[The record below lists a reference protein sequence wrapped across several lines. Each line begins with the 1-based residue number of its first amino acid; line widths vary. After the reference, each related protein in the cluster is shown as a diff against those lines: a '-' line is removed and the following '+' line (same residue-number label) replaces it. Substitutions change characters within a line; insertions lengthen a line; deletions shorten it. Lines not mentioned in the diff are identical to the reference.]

1 MVDDFPAPTT
11 QAFLLAP
18 HQWVPNNPRL
28 PVLLYSQGV
37 AAPVSV
43 KAAQT
48 LFASNGWPPQWVDGV
63 FDYHHYHSNTHE
75 VLGVVA
81 GEAKLML
88 GGPDGRVV
96 NVRAGDVLLLPAGT
110 GHCNLGSS
118 ADFSVVGA
126 YPPEQDFDLC
136 RHAAT
141 PQMLEAIARA
151 PFPASDPVFGAEGP
165 LLDEW
170 L

>member
-1 MVDDFPAPTT
+1 
-11 QAFLLAP
+11 
-18 HQWVPNNPRL
+18 
-28 PVLLYSQGV
+28 
-37 AAPVSV
+37 
-43 KAAQT
+43 
-48 LFASNGWPPQWVDGV
+48 
-63 FDYHHYHSNTHE
+63 

-141 PQMLEAIARA
+141 SQMLEAIARA

-165 LLDEW
+165 LFDEW